1 MLEKVKKYVN
11 KWHMIEKEDRVIVG
25 VSGGADSVCLLFVL
39 SELQKEI
46 PFEMAAVHVNHGL
59 RGEAA
64 DADEA
69 YVKKL
74 CTSLGVSLY
83 SYYENV
89 ELIAKNRK
97 QSTEEAGREVRR
109 SYFESTMKS
118 CNANKIAL
126 AHHKNDN
133 AETLLFHLARG
144 TGLRGL
150 GGMKPV
156 RGAYIR
162 PFLCVTRAEIESYLR
177 EKGIEYRED
186 ATNATDEYTRNRI
199 RNHVIPFLE
208 KEVNPASVFH
218 MGETMEQ
225 LQLVQDYM
233 EGQVSEA
240 FAACVKEVDEAAVIQ
255 EESFCKLHAAIKQLV
270 IKELMIRMSGAEKDI
285 EQIHVQAVL
294 DLFEKQVGRQLDLP
308 YQLQAKRVYEGI
320 KILKKQEHISE
331 EIQYDIPVKVGNQG
345 TIFYEGQVLQYR
357 IFENEKENENPVQK
371 SGKCYFDCDIIQN
384 GLIVRTRRPGDYITI
399 HPDGRTQ
406 KLKSFFVNEKVP
418 QEIRDRVLLLADGSH
433 ILWIVGMRSNCMY
446 QVSNKTKCV
455 LEVQMDKGVY
465 YGRKN

>member
-1 MLEKVKKYVN
+1 MLEKVKKYVS

-39 SELQKEI
+39 SELRKEI
-46 PFEMAAVHVNHGL
+46 PFEIIAVHVNHGL
-59 RGEAA
+59 RGKDA

-69 YVKKL
+69 YVKQF
-74 CTSLGVSLY
+74 CSSLGVNLY

-97 QSTEEAGREVRR
+97 QSTEEAGRDIRR
-109 SYFESTMKS
+109 AYFESTMES
-118 CNANKIAL
+118 CKANKIAL

-162 PFLCVTRAEIESYLR
+162 PFLCVTRAEIESYLHK
-177 EKGIEYRED
+177 KGIDYCED
-186 ATNATDEYTRNRI
+186 ATNGTDEYTRNRI

-225 LQLVQDYM
+225 LQLVQDYL
-233 EGQVSEA
+233 EGQVSEV
-240 FAACVKEVDEAAVIQ
+240 FLDCVAELEGAAVIQ
-255 EESFCKLHAAIKQLV
+255 EMPFCKLHAAIKQLV
-270 IKELMIRMSGAEKDI
+270 IKELMARLSGAEKDI

-294 DLFEKQVGRQLDLP
+294 ELFEKQVGRQLDLP
-308 YQLQAKRVYEGI
+308 YQLQAKRVYEGV
-320 KILKKQEHISE
+320 KILKKQEPISE
-331 EIQYDIPVKVGNQG
+331 EIQYDIPVKVGTQG
-345 TIFYEGQVLQYR
+345 SIFYKGQVLQYR

-371 SGKCYFDCDIIQN
+371 SGKYYFDCDIIQN

-418 QEIRDRVLLLADGSH
+418 QETRDHILLLADGSH
-433 ILWIVGMRSNCMY
+433 ILWIVGMRTNCMY
-446 QVSNKTKCV
+446 QESDKTKCV
-455 LEVQMDKGVY
+455 LEVQMNKGVY

>member
-1 MLEKVKKYVN
+1 MLEKVKKYVR
-11 KWHMIEKEDRVIVG
+11 KWRMIEKEDRVIVG

-46 PFEMAAVHVNHGL
+46 PFEMYAVHVNHGL

-64 DADEA
+64 DEDEA
-69 YVKKL
+69 YVKRL

-109 SYFESTMKS
+109 SCFESTMES
-118 CNANKIAL
+118 CKANKIAL

-162 PFLCVTRAEIESYLR
+162 PFLCVTRAEIESYLQ
-177 EKGIEYRED
+177 ENGIEYRED

-208 KEVNPASVFH
+208 KEVNSASVFH

-225 LQLVQDYM
+225 LQLVQDYL
-233 EGQVSEA
+233 EGQVAEA
-240 FAACVKEVDEAAVIQ
+240 FSNCVAELDTSGVIQ
-255 EESFCKLHAAIKQLV
+255 EEAFGKLHAALKQLV
-270 IKELMIRMSGAEKDI
+270 IKELMIRLSGAEKDI
-285 EQIHVQAVL
+285 EQIHVQDVL
-294 DLFEKQVGRQLDLP
+294 DLFEKQVGRQIDLP
-308 YQLQAKRVYEGI
+308 YQLQAKRVYEGV
-320 KILKKQEHISE
+320 KIVKKQEYTLE
-331 EIQYDIPVKVGNQG
+331 EIQYDIPIKTGNQG
-345 TIFYEGQVLQYR
+345 SVSYEGQVLQYR
-357 IFENEKENENPVQK
+357 IFENDKENENPVQK
-371 SGKCYFDCDIIQN
+371 AGKYYFDCDIIQN

-399 HPDGRTQ
+399 HSDGRTQ
-406 KLKSFFVNEKVP
+406 KLKAFFVNEKVP
-418 QEIRDRVLLLADGSH
+418 QEIRDHILLLADGSH
-433 ILWIVGMRSNCMY
+433 ILWIVGMRTNCMY

-455 LEVQMDKGVY
+455 LEVQMNTGVY